1 MDQLKTLSAEEI
13 TDVVKGFLD
22 NQLYN
27 SALLIDGKWG
37 TGKTYFLKTTLIPKI
52 KEHGPKRPLYVS
64 LNGINSIEEIKN
76 QITVSFITEMARG
89 DGDETSLRKKVNQ
102 DNIQKLGTFL
112 RVGKSVLNKFID
124 IDSMKINIGDYLDFS
139 KFVLIFDD
147 LERCACPINEVMGY
161 LNNFVE
167 HQGTKVILIANEN
180 EICGGYDK
188 EERDKYDK
196 IKEKL
201 VGHTIRYNPSLINIY
216 EKLIETH
223 VHDENLKKLLKEHIG
238 SDVEYAENLE
248 HPNIRTYQ
256 FYLEKIMGLYNSLGD
271 CKDNAD
277 LLSKIRL
284 YTYLMCVRY
293 KAGKDENKWSKTNV
307 YGKFNLLGEEIYGE
321 KVLGFKFIDDY
332 IQAGYLDTISMSGAL
347 NKYLSDVA
355 LEFKE
360 AQNPLKI
367 SQNWWMLS
375 EEEINQNLQDICSL
389 LAKNE
394 YDFETYPKILQL
406 LSRFEVMGLDT
417 KGINKILDQMIDN
430 IKTCCESEI
439 RDIDFYDEFIDDE
452 IVSKKYLEYVEIV
465 KSSMFSQ
472 RTKHRL
478 KVIEE
483 CLEDKNWG
491 EKLYEFVATTSNTK
505 EQSYIK
511 DINIDDLYRKII
523 QSDNKNLVRC
533 IQSISRI
540 YHFSNV
546 KDYYSEDIA
555 NLEALLKKLKNTDL
569 SKFDVIKTYN
579 LKEFIK
585 ILENKIELFKE

>member
-37 TGKTYFLKTTLIPKI
+37 TGKTYFLKTTLILKI

-76 QITVSFITEMARG
+76 QITVSFITEMASGGG
-89 DGDETSLRKKVNQ
+89 DKKVLRKGVTQ
-102 DNIQKLGTFL
+102 SGIQKLGGFL
-112 RVGKSVLNKFID
+112 RVGKSLLKKYID
-124 IDSMKINIGDYLDFS
+124 IDGIKINIVDYLDFS

-147 LERCACPINEVMGY
+147 LERCACPVNEVMGY

-167 HQGTKVILIANEN
+167 HQGAKVLLIANEA
-180 EICGGYDK
+180 EICSGNDK

-201 VGHTIRYNPSLINIY
+201 VGHTIRYNPSLANIY

-223 VHDENLKKLLKEHIG
+223 VHDENLKQLLKKHID
-238 SDVEYAENLE
+238 SDVEYAENLG
-248 HPNIRTYQ
+248 HPNIRTYL
-256 FYLEKIMGLYNSLGD
+256 FYLEKIMGLYNNLGD
-271 CKDNAD
+271 YKENMD

-284 YTYLMCVRY
+284 YTYLICVRH
-293 KAGKDENKWSKTNV
+293 KAGKDENKWFKANV
-307 YGKFNLLGEEIYGE
+307 YGKFNLLGEEIYGD

-332 IQAGYLDTISMSGAL
+332 IQAGCLDTISMSGAL

-355 LEFKE
+355 LELKE

-375 EEEINQNLQDICSL
+375 EEEIDQNLQNICSL
-389 LAKNE
+389 LAKKE
-394 YDFETYPKILQL
+394 YDFEIYPKILRL
-406 LSRFEVMGLDT
+406 LSRFEVIGLDT
-417 KGINKILDQMIDN
+417 KEINNILDQMIDN
-430 IKTCCESEI
+430 IKTCGESEI

-452 IVSKKYLEYVEIV
+452 NVSEKYLEYVEIL

-483 CLEDKNWG
+483 CLGDENLG
-491 EKLYEFVATTSNTK
+491 EKLYEFVATTSSTK

-523 QSDNKNLVRC
+523 QSDNKNLVRF
-533 IQSISRI
+533 IQSFSRI

-555 NLEALLKKLKNTDL
+555 NLEVLLEKLKDTDL

-585 ILENKIELFKE
+585 ILEKKIELFNK